1 MKHYFSKAKS
11 LLFSLLLVSGSVFA
25 VDPINTVTAGPCFL
39 CVNIDGSVDEDFT
52 QQFIAERFGVGNLD
66 TSPQGGAVV
75 IITIPTQS
83 NGDDQLRSQVYVNSE
98 GNNIKHS
105 STTRQNS
112 NPPSGGGGGHHQ
124 QK

>member
-1 MKHYFSKAKS
+1 MKHYFSKAKI

-25 VDPINTVTAGPCFL
+25 VDPINTVTGGTCFL
-39 CVNIDGSVDEDFT
+39 CVNIDGTVNEDRT
-52 QQFIAERFGVGNLD
+52 QEFIDDRVGVGNLN
-66 TSPQGGAVV
+66 TSPQGGAIV

-83 NGDDQLRSQVYVNSE
+83 NGDDQLRSQVYLDSDGE
-98 GNNIKHS
+98 IGHT

-112 NPPSGGGGGHHQ
+112 SPPSGGGGGHHQ